1 MNYTIDEV
9 MQYVL
14 EEDVKFIRMAFC
26 DVYGRQKNAAVM
38 APELPRAFEHGIAI
52 DASAIDGFDMQV
64 RSDLFLR
71 PNPGTLTELP
81 WRPQQ
86 GRVAHMF
93 CDIVHPDGSPF
104 EADTRQILKQ
114 AVAFAKSKGFSFSFG
129 TEMEF
134 YLFKLDED
142 GKPTKEPFDNASYMD
157 VAPDDLGENVRREIC
172 LTLEQMGMFPESSH
186 HESGPG
192 QNEID
197 FRYADPLSAA
207 DNAVLFKSVV
217 KAVAARN
224 GLHADFSPRPL
235 EDCPGSG
242 MHINISA
249 KRADG
254 TQLVTELIPGL
265 MDKIREM
272 SLFLNPVR
280 GSYLRLGRDKAPAW
294 VSWSEENRS
303 QLIRV
308 PAACGEYRRVELR
321 SPDAAANPYLAFALI
336 IYAAV
341 SGMEQGLALAPA
353 SDLNA
358 FSEAGGMPEGT
369 AKLPASIEE
378 AAALAR
384 GSGFIREHIPE
395 TVIESYC
402 GRKA

>member
-1 MNYTIDEV
+1 
-9 MQYVL
+9 
-14 EEDVKFIRMAFC
+14 
-26 DVYGRQKNAAVM
+26 
-38 APELPRAFEHGIAI
+38 
-52 DASAIDGFDMQV
+52 
-64 RSDLFLR
+64 
-71 PNPGTLTELP
+71 
-81 WRPQQ
+81 
-86 GRVAHMF
+86 
-93 CDIVHPDGSPF
+93 
-104 EADTRQILKQ
+104 
-114 AVAFAKSKGFSFSFG
+114 
-129 TEMEF
+129 
-134 YLFKLDED
+134 
-142 GKPTKEPFDNASYMD
+142 
-157 VAPDDLGENVRREIC
+157 
-172 LTLEQMGMFPESSH
+172 
-186 HESGPG
+186 
-192 QNEID
+192 
-197 FRYADPLSAA
+197 
-207 DNAVLFKSVV
+207 
-217 KAVAARN
+217 
-224 GLHADFSPRPL
+224 
-235 EDCPGSG
+235 
-242 MHINISA
+242 
-249 KRADG
+249 
-254 TQLVTELIPGL
+254 
-265 MDKIREM
+265 M